1 MHTDDFM
8 QLLVST
14 VTAARGGNAEASPSS
29 SRSHARRA
37 RRGRLLNKLLT
48 KDPPAPST
56 ADAHNPETPTVHQTP
71 TPTTPPGDTDAS
83 KDLLGTSLNSAG
95 AAENSFESLND
106 EPPPAEDTPTEPQ
119 NINKFLSGY
128 GSVYNNHTLKPAIFH
143 STPPGWSPITY
154 TNQRPPAR
162 ELSPNSITRCKALS
176 SHKITSD
183 LTIGDVARVAAAE
196 LLGIRRIEHI
206 FVHDSSYPAA
216 EANMGPQRRTFHRH
230 PRPPLRTITPPARSS
245 QPKVPPQA
253 QPTQTRARKTTS
265 TATVTDENPG
275 FEPSPPR
282 RKARKHTSPPP
293 TPLAAPP
300 AQPTRQKLVF
310 GTPTKRD

>member
-29 SRSHARRA
+29 SRSHARRV
-37 RRGRLLNKLLT
+37 RRGRLLNKLRT
-48 KDPPAPST
+48 KEPPASST
-56 ADAHNPETPTVHQTP
+56 ADAHNPTTPTIHQP
-71 TPTTPPGDTDAS
+71 STPTTPPGATHAT
-83 KDLLGTSLNSAG
+83 KALLDVSLDSAG
-95 AAENSFESLND
+95 AAEISFETQTEEAAPED
-106 EPPPAEDTPTEPQ
+106 EPLTESR
-119 NINKFLSGY
+119 NNKILPRF
-128 GSVYNNHTLKPAIFH
+128 GSVYNNHTFKPTISH
-143 STPPGWSPITY
+143 STPPGWPPTTY

-196 LLGIRRIEHI
+196 LLGRKRTEYI
-206 FVHDSSYPAA
+206 FIHDHSYPAA
-216 EANMGPQRRTFHRH
+216 EANMGSQRRTFRRH
-230 PRPPLRTITPPARSS
+230 PRPPLQTIAPPARPS
-245 QPKVPPQA
+245 QPKVPPSA
-253 QPTQTRARKTTS
+253 QPTQPRARKTTS

-282 RKARKHTSPPP
+282 QKTRKHTSPPP
-293 TPLAAPP
+293 TPPAAPP
-300 AQPTRQKLVF
+300 AHPTRLKLAF
-310 GTPTKRD
+310 GTPIKRD

>member
-14 VTAARGGNAEASPSS
+14 VTAARGGNAEASSSS

-48 KDPPAPST
+48 KEPPASPMV
-56 ADAHNPETPTVHQTP
+56 DAHNPTTPIIHQP
-71 TPTTPPGDTDAS
+71 STPTTPPGAS
-83 KDLLGTSLNSAG
+83 QALLGTSLDSTG
-95 AAENSFESLND
+95 TAEISFE
-106 EPPPAEDTPTEPQ
+106 TPTEEAAPEDEHHTESR
-119 NINKFLSGY
+119 NIKIVPRC
-128 GSVYNNHTLKPAIFH
+128 GSVYNNHTFKPAISH
-143 STPPGWSPITY
+143 STPPGWPPTTH

-196 LLGIRRIEHI
+196 LLGRRRTEYI
-206 FVHDSSYPAA
+206 FIHDHPYPAA
-216 EANMGPQRRTFHRH
+216 EANMGPQRRTFRRH
-230 PRPPLRTITPPARSS
+230 PRPPLQTIAPPARPS
-245 QPKVPPQA
+245 QPKVPPPA
-253 QPTQTRARKTTS
+253 QPTQPRARKTTS

-282 RKARKHTSPPP
+282 HKARKHTSPPP
-293 TPLAAPP
+293 TPPAAPP
-300 AQPTRQKLVF
+300 AHPTRLKLAF
-310 GTPTKRD
+310 GTPIKRD